1 MSQAGTYGA
10 GGGGS
15 GNLAFV
21 TDSGTANS
29 VASSITF
36 TGDGLSGNGIYFTG
50 SGDTVTALLNYV
62 DIQNAAYPTNFT
74 TSNAIITATGDV
86 SNIASFPVPF
96 LAGAFFTM
104 SGGNSGDNTTSMVG
118 SLSITNADAT
128 SLWNGVA
135 GSYSRLD
142 LSGASGGSVATFMA
156 NGSASVLALNANF
169 VGTASPIVG
178 ASWNRSEYLY
188 TTGDPVPATLAT
200 LIVDTA
206 YGATTMDSPSPV
218 NGILLIRDGAGAN
231 ADTGNYAIGI
241 RQGAGALE
249 NWSYGLYM
257 DDDLCATAAIR
268 LPGGA
273 TIDADSGGM
282 TIDCSALDLGPT
294 AQINLGVEGTLVID
308 NAGAVTTATLADG
321 ELAIGV
327 TGSAPVAGAI
337 TSLDASITVT
347 LGAGTIDL
355 SVAGGGGDLDFATD
369 SGTATSASSSITFTG
384 DTTSGNGIFF
394 SGAGDT
400 VTATMTF
407 LNLPGK
413 YPDNYIGNLP
423 AIINVDGDMGA
434 STDPLSDDL
443 WGAGIQIYNS
453 NALVD
458 SSGIQVT
465 GIGAYVDVPA
475 VTYNYCQAF
484 AAVTTIQNPL
494 DASMGYVYGSYSEVS
509 TQALTTGSGVPTNLV
524 GAYNTIS
531 WGYATGYEV
540 PTGLIA
546 AMVANV
552 APQGSTSP
560 YPVSGILIT
569 RDTAGALPTGEPAQ
583 YALGILQND
592 NSDPVWEYGIYMDD
606 DTINT
611 LAIRLPGGASI
622 NGDATGALI
631 IDGDSLQMGSTFQT
645 NLGVEGALVVDNT
658 GAITTATLADGEL
671 AIGVTGGAPVAGAIT
686 SLDASVTV
694 TLGAGTIDLSV
705 AGGSGFSWS
714 EDTTTSIALAV
725 DQGYISTNAS
735 PVTATLPATAA
746 LGSYIRVLSN
756 GTGLVTIAQ
765 NSGQT
770 VHFNGSSTTTGVA
783 GSLTAVAQY
792 ASIELLCTVA
802 NTTFVV
808 VGSVGNW
815 TVA

>member
-1 MSQAGTYGA
+1 MSQAGSYGS

-21 TDSGTANS
+21 TDVGTANS
-29 VASSITF
+29 VASSINF
-36 TGDGLSGNGIYFTG
+36 TGDGSLGNGVYFTG

-74 TSNAIITATGDV
+74 TSNSIITATGDV

-142 LSGASGGSVATFMA
+142 LSGASGGSVATYMA
-156 NGSASVLALNANF
+156 NGSESVLALNANF

-188 TTGDPVPATLAT
+188 TTGDPVPTTLAT

-257 DDDLCATAAIR
+257 DDGLCATAAIR

-282 TIDCSALDLGPT
+282 TIDCSSLDLGAT
-294 AQINLGVEGTLVID
+294 AQTNLGVEGALVVDATGGI
-308 NAGAVTTATLADG
+308 TTATATDG
-321 ELAIGV
+321 QLVIGV

-355 SVAGGGGDLDFATD
+355 SA
-369 SGTATSASSSITFTG
+369 
-384 DTTSGNGIFF
+384 
-394 SGAGDT
+394 
-400 VTATMTF
+400 
-407 LNLPGK
+407 
-413 YPDNYIGNLP
+413 
-423 AIINVDGDMGA
+423 
-434 STDPLSDDL
+434 
-443 WGAGIQIYNS
+443 
-453 NALVD
+453 
-458 SSGIQVT
+458 
-465 GIGAYVDVPA
+465 
-475 VTYNYCQAF
+475 
-484 AAVTTIQNPL
+484 
-494 DASMGYVYGSYSEVS
+494 
-509 TQALTTGSGVPTNLV
+509 
-524 GAYNTIS
+524 
-531 WGYATGYEV
+531 
-540 PTGLIA
+540 
-546 AMVANV
+546 
-552 APQGSTSP
+552 
-560 YPVSGILIT
+560 
-569 RDTAGALPTGEPAQ
+569 
-583 YALGILQND
+583 
-592 NSDPVWEYGIYMDD
+592 
-606 DTINT
+606 
-611 LAIRLPGGASI
+611 
-622 NGDATGALI
+622 
-631 IDGDSLQMGSTFQT
+631 
-645 NLGVEGALVVDNT
+645 
-658 GAITTATLADGEL
+658 
-671 AIGVTGGAPVAGAIT
+671 
-686 SLDASVTV
+686 
-694 TLGAGTIDLSV
+694 

-725 DQGYISTNAS
+725 NQGYISTNAS

-746 LGSYIRVLSN
+746 VGDYIRILSN
-756 GTGLVTIAQ
+756 GAGLVEIAQ

-770 VHFNGSSTTTGVA
+770 IYFNSSATTTGVT
-783 GSLTAVAQY
+783 GTMTANAQY
-792 ASIELLCTVA
+792 ASVELLCTVA
-802 NTTFVV
+802 DTDFVV

-815 TVA
+815 TLA